1 MKKKRLLLIPCI
13 IALLLLTGCEKEGAD
28 DAIVTKINAL
38 KREDTEPFETL
49 LNEGIKEPNESYVLQ
64 FPDELKKTYVSFLQ
78 QAFNRME
85 FEISKPKKQE
95 DKTQVVT
102 VSFQPI
108 SIGET
113 MKDACQKHLDSMSS
127 ADLTQEMKA
136 LLEAKDSPLKGDPVF
151 QGKTSSTFH
160 LKKTDKGYTF
170 AEKELNAF
178 LKKALVGY
186 MKPYESVCEILD
198 IQDFMTSYLNASF
211 KGDVTNFALHTDR
224 TEEEA
229 LAWYESDTFTPPSDL
244 SSDYAQRYQDALK
257 NILKQSQYTVG
268 IPKKV
273 TSGYTVEVTLTP
285 NNSFVDAFHE
295 FEQGTYYSIEEASA
309 GLVQAM
315 EKYAATPT
323 YGAETSMTITLNTES
338 LLLSDQTESE
348 MQTLAQTILP
358 IPS

>member
-1 MKKKRLLLIPCI
+1 MKKKRFLLIPCI
-13 IALLLLTGCEKEGAD
+13 LVFLLLTGCEKEGAD
-28 DAIVTKINAL
+28 DVIVDKINAL
-38 KREDTEPFETL
+38 KRDDTKPFETL
-49 LNEGIKEPNESYVLQ
+49 LNEGMKAPNEAYLLQ

-95 DKTQVVT
+95 DKTQIVK

-113 MKDACQKHLDSMSS
+113 MKDACQKHLDAMSS
-127 ADLTQEMKA
+127 TDLTQEMKA
-136 LLEAKDSPLKGDPVF
+136 LLEAEDSPLKGDPVF
-151 QGKTSSTFH
+151 QSKTSSTFH
-160 LKKTDKGYTF
+160 LKKTDSGYTF
-170 AEKELNAF
+170 AEKELHAF

-186 MKPYESVCEILD
+186 MKPYESICEILD
-198 IQDFMTSYLNASF
+198 VQDFLTSYLNASF

-229 LAWYESDTFTPPSDL
+229 LAWYEAETFTPPSDL
-244 SSDYAQRYQDALK
+244 SPDYAQRYQDALK
-257 NILKQSQYTVG
+257 TILKQSQYTVG
-268 IPKKV
+268 IPK
-273 TSGYTVEVTLTP
+273 SDANGYTVEVTLTP

-315 EKYAATPT
+315 EKYAAAPT
-323 YGAETSMTITLNTES
+323 YGTETRMTITLNTES
-338 LLLSDQTESE
+338 LLLSDQAESE

-358 IPS
+358 VPS